1 MGSGVWF
8 VPCTGDVVSFT
19 GMDSA
24 VRRDGRLMDIV
35 DKEWRN
41 DKLPHEDIAVPQI
54 ELPELEP
61 GKVVRFALY
70 V

>member
-1 MGSGVWF
+1 
-8 VPCTGDVVSFT
+8 
-19 GMDSA
+19 MDSA